1 MVKFELKETN
11 GLFFNN
17 YQPKQWVDF
26 KITIYFSNQQLFMSS
41 HQKKQKVEGL
51 DDADYYFTIE
61 GFLVFTASY
70 HLKRGYCC
78 KNGCRHCPFG
88 YKKTEK

>member
-1 MVKFELKETN
+1 
-11 GLFFNN
+11 
-17 YQPKQWVDF
+17 
-26 KITIYFSNQQLFMSS
+26 MSS

-51 DDADYYFTIE
+51 DDEDYYFTIE